1 MEQTSL
7 SSARQHLTG
16 NLASDPHSHLQPHLT
31 MRHINQELLHLQ
43 FPGPLRLAEATEY
56 LEDNQRVVDCLLA
69 LLEQRRKDIGVR
81 DMMDEE
87 MRRGMGEE
95 EQLRVVVARLK
106 RELEA
111 KEREAFG
118 AGRMAVEAGRAAEEA
133 EVRRKKCAAELKT
146 VRAGATSGRAQF
158 LHEARKREMECAKLK
173 DRVQRMIADK
183 MRSAKASVEIINPT
197 GAVDIVGAG
206 AAGGRDQAMFR
217 QVVADYEA
225 REAGLVACTEA
236 LQGMLAVVVK
246 GLAPLM
252 RDCGLG
258 EGAAA
263 LVAEFDREVPPAGV
277 DAVVEA
283 LEAVRRHVAELRHTP
298 PAPTPIVIA
307 AVPPV
312 PPKEPKE
319 PLAPM
324 APMAGVD
331 LAALRSRDETIL
343 RLQRNISE
351 LVGQANYQKA
361 VLEEQRQC
369 MERLTAERIENN
381 AQAAA
386 VRMLDESFSGLSAAN
401 EYSVLDRQAMLREK
415 AQLEAERRN
424 FANAAVELGVDRER
438 VRRWAEEVERRE
450 RALGT
455 GQGQGTERVLAKLPE
470 TPTWLRGADM
480 TLSTPEILG
489 QMGQLRGA
497 EPLGTPTQSMQMQQ
511 RGLVG
516 QRMLEDDSFDM
527 DDQRQQQPG
536 NEAVDADM
544 ASADEA
550 DTGQQQQQQQQASSS
565 ASAPASRPDSSAGA
579 GNSTAAP
586 STPSAHQKQLPSRT
600 PVEVRSGRQ
609 PR

>member
-1 MEQTSL
+1 
-7 SSARQHLTG
+7 
-16 NLASDPHSHLQPHLT
+16 

-401 EYSVLDRQAMLREK
+401 EYSVLDLAGD
-415 AQLEAERRN
+415 ADVAE
-424 FANAAVELGVDRER
+424 
-438 VRRWAEEVERRE
+438 
-450 RALGT
+450 
-455 GQGQGTERVLAKLPE
+455 
-470 TPTWLRGADM
+470 GADM

-497 EPLGTPTQSMQMQQ
+497 EPLGHRRSRSNAAARPGWAAHA
-511 RGLVG
+511 RGRLVRHG
-516 QRMLEDDSFDM
+516 RPAAAAAWERGGGRRHGVS
-527 DDQRQQQPG
+527 
-536 NEAVDADM
+536 
-544 ASADEA
+544 DEA
-550 DTGQQQQQQQQASSS
+550 DTGQHSSNSSS
-565 ASAPASRPDSSAGA
+565 SSKHPAPPLRQHRAPTQAQAQATALQRLRLRLPIR
-579 GNSTAAP
+579 NSCRRG
-586 STPSAHQKQLPSRT
+586 LP
-600 PVEVRSGRQ
+600 
-609 PR
+609 